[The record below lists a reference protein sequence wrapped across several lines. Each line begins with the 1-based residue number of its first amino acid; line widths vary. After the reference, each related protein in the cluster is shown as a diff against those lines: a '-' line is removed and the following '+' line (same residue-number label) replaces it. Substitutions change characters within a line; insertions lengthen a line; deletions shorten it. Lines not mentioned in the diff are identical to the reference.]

1 MSQTS
6 YLVSCEVLCGE
17 GSDGAL
23 EGMDR
28 AYLIVGVNA
37 ASEDDAMTKI
47 EASFEEEGY
56 AIVDVEWI
64 SVASEMEWET
74 LTAKPKARTS
84 SPASP
89 RFRKKSSTAFFSPRP
104 AKSAKRPDPRKP
116 FYFATKS
123 CGHCL
128 SGRFFVRISPR
139 RPAH

>member
-64 SVASEMEWET
+64 SVASEMEWEDAEGEAEGKDIIARLAT
-74 LTAKPKARTS
+74 LPEEVVYGVLFAATS
-84 SPASP
+84 EVSEA
-89 RFRKKSSTAFFSPRP
+89 A
-104 AKSAKRPDPRKP
+104 
-116 FYFATKS
+116 
-123 CGHCL
+123 
-128 SGRFFVRISPR
+128 
-139 RPAH
+139 

>member
-64 SVASEMEWET
+64 SVASEMEWEDADGEAEGKDIVARLAT
-74 LTAKPKARTS
+74 LPEEVV
-84 SPASP
+84 
-89 RFRKKSSTAFFSPRP
+89 
-104 AKSAKRPDPRKP
+104 
-116 FYFATKS
+116 YGVLFAATGEVS
-123 CGHCL
+123 E
-128 SGRFFVRISPR
+128 
-139 RPAH
+139 AA

>member
-64 SVASEMEWET
+64 SVASEMEWEDADGEAEGKDIVARLAT
-74 LTAKPKARTS
+74 LPEEVV
-84 SPASP
+84 
-89 RFRKKSSTAFFSPRP
+89 
-104 AKSAKRPDPRKP
+104 
-116 FYFATKS
+116 YGVLFAAT
-123 CGHCL
+123 GE
-128 SGRFFVRISPR
+128 ISE
-139 RPAH
+139 AA

>member
-37 ASEDDAMTKI
+37 ASEDDAMTRI

-64 SVASEMEWET
+64 SVASEMEWEDADGEAEGKDIVARLAT
-74 LTAKPKARTS
+74 LPEEVV
-84 SPASP
+84 
-89 RFRKKSSTAFFSPRP
+89 
-104 AKSAKRPDPRKP
+104 
-116 FYFATKS
+116 YGVLFAATGEVS
-123 CGHCL
+123 E
-128 SGRFFVRISPR
+128 
-139 RPAH
+139 AA

>member
-37 ASEDDAMTKI
+37 ACEDDAMTKI

-64 SVASEMEWET
+64 SVASEMEWEDADGEAEGKDIVARLAT
-74 LTAKPKARTS
+74 LPEEVV
-84 SPASP
+84 
-89 RFRKKSSTAFFSPRP
+89 
-104 AKSAKRPDPRKP
+104 
-116 FYFATKS
+116 YGVLFAATGEVS
-123 CGHCL
+123 E
-128 SGRFFVRISPR
+128 
-139 RPAH
+139 AA